1 MHIYSKLAGGEL
13 LLGAEEKEHLLSMIE
28 RFKSGFFVTV
38 HEFAIMSNHFHLVIS
53 EGGQDA
59 HNATKED
66 LLERYRNIYGH
77 NAEPPIGRQLA
88 SGRFIPD
95 PDGGLERL
103 RRRLGSV
110 SSFIQ
115 EIKQR
120 FTLWYNLKHKRK
132 GYLWGGRFGASL
144 VERGDAALV
153 TGGYLNLNPVRA
165 KIAKTPDEYR
175 WCGLGLRARDR
186 KRAQRLLTPMPVQP
200 GERLLNEAEYRLF
213 VYRYGGKNIP
223 DKGSISFQQVAE
235 VEVHCG
241 RIGILDLTRYRIRN
255 LSEGFALG
263 SQEFISLI
271 QKKTEN
277 PAVKVQRIRQGL
289 ALYCTRNFS

>member
-59 HNATKED
+59 LAASREN
-66 LLERYRNIYGH
+66 LLERYRNIYGED
-77 NAEPPIGRQLA
+77 AEPPIGRQLPN
-88 SGRFIPD
+88 GRFIPD

-103 RRRLGSV
+103 RKRLGSL
-110 SSFIQ
+110 SSFVQ
-115 EIKQR
+115 ELKQR
-120 FTLWYNLKHKRK
+120 FTLWYNQKHERK

-153 TGGYLNLNPVRA
+153 MGGYLNLNPVRA
-165 KIAKTPDEYR
+165 KIVNAPEDYR
-175 WCGLGLRARDR
+175 WCGLGLRARDPRRAR
-186 KRAQRLLTPMPVQP
+186 KILDPMPVQS
-200 GERLLNEAEYRLF
+200 GERPLSEAEYRLF
-213 VYRYGGKNIP
+213 VYRYGSRNIP
-223 DKGSISFQQVAE
+223 DKGSIPTRRVAE
-235 VEVHCG
+235 VETRCG
-241 RIGILDLTRYRIRN
+241 RIGIMDLARYRIRN

-289 ALYCTRNFS
+289 ELYCTRNLS